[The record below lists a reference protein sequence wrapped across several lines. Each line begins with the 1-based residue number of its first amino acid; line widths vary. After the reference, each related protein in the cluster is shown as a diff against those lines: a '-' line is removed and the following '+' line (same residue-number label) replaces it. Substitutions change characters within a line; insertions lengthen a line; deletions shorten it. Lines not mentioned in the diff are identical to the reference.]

1 MSVERDRGHGCPVLR
16 SASFVFSVLKRGW
29 SVAPAPHFCVG
40 IKERSQMTQ
49 DNKIALLIDCD
60 NVSHKSIEGVIDEL
74 SKYGKVNIRHA
85 YGNWKSEN
93 MKGWEEK
100 LHPHAIKPIQ
110 QFAYTSGKNATDAA
124 MIIDA
129 MDLLYTQK
137 LDAFALMTS
146 DSDFTPLVMRIL
158 SNGITVYGFGEKKTP
173 LPFVKA
179 CSQFIFTENLEPAEN
194 EGLKQ
199 LEKANSKKSRNELRQ
214 DAGLVKLLR
223 TAVEQSAGE
232 DGWSHLGRVGQYIS
246 NNTSFSPINYGYK
259 KLGDLIRVCDL
270 FEIQTKN
277 DNSVM
282 YIRDHKK

>member
-1 MSVERDRGHGCPVLR
+1 MAE
-16 SASFVFSVLKRGW
+16 
-29 SVAPAPHFCVG
+29 
-40 IKERSQMTQ
+40 

-60 NVSHKSIEGVIDEL
+60 NVSHRSVEGVIDEL
-74 SKYGKVNIRHA
+74 SKYGKVNIRNA

-110 QFAYTSGKNATDAA
+110 QFAYTTGKNATDAA

-158 SNGITVYGFGEKKTP
+158 ANGITVYGFGEKKTP
-173 LPFVKA
+173 GAFVRA
-179 CSQFIFTENLEPAEN
+179 CSQFIYTENLEPLDDE
-194 EGLKQ
+194 E
-199 LEKANSKKSRNELRQ
+199 EKPQEKGGTKKSRSELKQ
-214 DAGLVKLLR
+214 DATLVKLLR
-223 TAVEQSAGE
+223 TAVEQAADE
-232 DGWSHLGRVGQYIS
+232 DGWSHLGRIGQYIS
-246 NNTSFSPINYGYK
+246 NKTSFSPVNYGYK
-259 KLGDLIRVCDL
+259 KLGDLIRAIDL
-270 FEIQTKN
+270 FEIKMRH

-282 YIRDHKK
+282 YIKDSRK

>member
-1 MSVERDRGHGCPVLR
+1 MP
-16 SASFVFSVLKRGW
+16 
-29 SVAPAPHFCVG
+29 
-40 IKERSQMTQ
+40 Q
-49 DNKIALLIDCD
+49 DHKIALLIDCD

-85 YGNWKSEN
+85 YGNWKSDSL
-93 MKGWEEK
+93 KGWEEK

-129 MDLLYTQK
+129 MDLLYTQE

-173 LPFVKA
+173 MPFVKA
-179 CSQFIFTENLEPAEN
+179 CSQFIYTENIEQSDE
-194 EGLKQ
+194 E
-199 LEKANSKKSRNELRQ
+199 EKPEDNGNTKKSRNDLRG
-214 DAGLVKLLR
+214 DTALVKLLR
-223 TAVEQSAGE
+223 TAVEQSADE

-246 NNTSFSPINYGYK
+246 NKTSFSPVNFGYK
-259 KLGDLIRVCDL
+259 KLSELIRVSDL
-270 FEIQTKN
+270 FEIKMKD
-277 DNSVM
+277 DNSGM
-282 YIRDHKK
+282 YIKDSRK